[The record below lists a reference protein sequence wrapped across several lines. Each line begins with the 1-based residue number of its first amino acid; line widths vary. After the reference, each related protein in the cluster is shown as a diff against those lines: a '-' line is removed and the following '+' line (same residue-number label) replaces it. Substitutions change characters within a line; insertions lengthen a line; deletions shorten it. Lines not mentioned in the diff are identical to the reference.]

1 MLISYVKLQSLC
13 QQQSHV
19 NPIARF
25 TRRTLTWVHGGIPC
39 SVAELAAVSVESIPN
54 LALLVLVDNRQW
66 TSFKLDELKFRPGV
80 YVKQSIGSLPHPAPP
95 SSPTYSTY
103 LPLNR
108 ISLLGHTWKPQKTH
122 PHYTTM

>member
-1 MLISYVKLQSLC
+1 MRTKNGRVAPYIQFLR

-25 TRRTLTWVHGGIPC
+25 TRRALTWVHGGIAC

-54 LALLVLVDNRQW
+54 LALIVPIDNRQW

-80 YVKQSIGSLPHPAPP
+80 YAKQ
-95 SSPTYSTY
+95 
-103 LPLNR
+103 
-108 ISLLGHTWKPQKTH
+108 
-122 PHYTTM
+122 